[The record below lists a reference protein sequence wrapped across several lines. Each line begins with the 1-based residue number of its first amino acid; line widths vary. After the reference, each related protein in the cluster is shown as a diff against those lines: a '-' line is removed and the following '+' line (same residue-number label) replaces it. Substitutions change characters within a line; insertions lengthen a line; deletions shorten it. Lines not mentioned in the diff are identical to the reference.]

1 VAESEGILDRR
12 YRALTVGAVLAVSIV
27 AFEALALTTVA
38 PTIARDLNGFGLYA
52 WIFSAFLLSQMV
64 GAVAAGKQA
73 DRHGFARPFL
83 VALVLLAC
91 GLLIGALSTSM
102 GALVFGRVLQG
113 LGGGA
118 LIACVY
124 ATINAGYPDNLR
136 PRMMAMF
143 SSAFILPAI
152 VGPAVAGFVAEQLS
166 WRAIFYGFLP
176 FIVVVGFLTVPAF
189 GRLTPSRD
197 EIADIPRE
205 TGQLRSAILLSAGTG
220 LALAGL
226 KIAADE
232 GSSPLGLQMSP
243 ALVGLPL
250 AAVGLIAAAIALRK
264 IMPEGT
270 LVGAH
275 GLPATVAAKGLM
287 AAAYFYTEAYL
298 VLALN
303 EVSGYSA
310 TTAGLAISAGALSWT
325 VGTWTQERLDKRSEG
340 GGRRTRAIAGSTLLA
355 AGISGLAIAVIVGG
369 GPNLTVA
376 IAGWIVASL
385 GIGLANPANATIAF
399 AHTPSGKEGTISSS
413 VLIAELLGPA
423 VTIGVGGS
431 IVALG
436 AFYGGGLGPGVA
448 LAFGLSP
455 ILGALT
461 LAAAYRLPRDAASMW
476 SGPTSPR

>member
-1 VAESEGILDRR
+1 MAEPEGILDRR
-12 YRALTVGAVLAVSIV
+12 YRALTIGAVLAVSIV

-38 PTIARDLNGFGLYA
+38 PTIARDLEGFGLYA

-64 GAVAAGKQA
+64 GGVAAGKQA

-83 VALVLLAC
+83 AALALLAA
-91 GLLIGALSTSM
+91 GLLVGALSESM
-102 GALVFGRVLQG
+102 GVLIFGRVLQG

-143 SSAFILPAI
+143 SSAFILPAV
-152 VGPAVAGFVAEQLS
+152 VGPAIAGYVAEQLS
-166 WRAIFYGFLP
+166 WRATFYGFLP
-176 FIVVVGFLTVPAF
+176 FIAIVGFLTVPAF
-189 GRLTPSRD
+189 GRLTPPKD
-197 EIADIPRE
+197 EIADVPRE
-205 TGQLRSAILLSAGTG
+205 TGRLRSAILLSAATG
-220 LALAGL
+220 FALAGL
-226 KIAADE
+226 NMAADE
-232 GSSPLGLQMSP
+232 GSSPLGLQVP
-243 ALVGLPL
+243 PVLVGLPI
-250 AAVGLIAAAIALRK
+250 AAVGLIVASFALRNLL
-264 IMPEGT
+264 PEGT
-270 LVGAH
+270 LVGAR
-275 GLPATVAAKGLM
+275 GLSATVAAKGLM

-340 GGRRTRAIAGSTLLA
+340 GGRRARAIVGSALIA
-355 AGISGLAIAVIVGG
+355 AGISGLAVVVIVGG
-369 GPNLTVA
+369 GPNLAAA
-376 IAGWIVASL
+376 IAGWIIASL

-399 AHTPSGKEGTISSS
+399 AHTPSGKEGTVSSS

-423 VTIGVGGS
+423 VTIGVGGA